1 MPPTNCPSCGRPIDP
16 DADFCACGE
25 YLRWEP
31 TTVLPAIQEPAPGE
45 RAVAPGG
52 TLEAPTPTRA
62 GASGSGAPTA
72 PGDGAPAAPAAGPG
86 NARPDART
94 RERLPAAQPG
104 QSASLTLRL
113 PDSPNAAPDQVA
125 LPVTPGSRATV
136 LALVRNQSGIVDNY
150 ELEVRGLP
158 RGWWTINPST
168 VYLVPY
174 GSAGTYEQEVEIQL
188 HPPRAAEA
196 EARAWDLEVAVRSRA
211 EDREVAARP
220 FVLGILP
227 YEDFATTLSPERRA
241 GRRRVRYEVSVRN
254 RANAPADVAVGAQDV
269 DGECRTKLVEPTLH
283 LAPGETATTTLEVR
297 PPRQLWLGR
306 ALERRIE
313 VTTATGEEGERLL
326 ARDEAAANQQRR
338 RRKRG
343 IPGFTGGGFTKP
355 SVQLGPG
362 GINVQGPRLRGPDFH
377 QVDLSNRIPGL
388 DMRQLRGAP
397 GDADILPLPPTQV
410 VFRQK
415 PWLPWWLAIV
425 VPLLIALL
433 VLLYLLWPRT
443 TEVPK
448 VTGSKSVFAAQ
459 QKLEDKGLKL
469 DPNVQKVARPAA
481 RPGTVVGQ
489 APAAGK
495 TVEKGSAI
503 AIQVAI
509 GSGSVE
515 VPSIVDQT
523 LPDAEKTLRDA
534 GLVVGRISKN
544 PPDLKAKIGSQIPA
558 AGEAV
563 KEGSPVDIYYGKP
576 GKKGGA
582 GGGAAA
588 GGAGAGGGGGGDI
601 AVPDIDPKDAQGYSA
616 KVSDAGL
623 VPQAVQQFSAA
634 PKGEVFATE
643 PAVGTKLG
651 EGDPVRVLIS
661 AGFPQLVF
669 DDDRNVLRIDGAT
682 GKRLDAVAK
691 TPAPEKDP
699 AWAPD
704 GQHVAFASGGRIM
717 LADVTKP
724 DDPPVPLTPAGER
737 YADPSFAP
745 TTDAQVLAVA
755 RLNSGSDGN
764 DRDLCVG
771 LVTEDG
777 LRPQCIEDKGF
788 GVSDAKWAPDGKAL
802 FVPAVRK
809 DGAFGI
815 VRYRSDQEFSPR
827 ASSWTRGE
835 FVTPLDRSGGTG
847 VRDLAVA
854 PDGKRIAVVS
864 NIDSPE
870 FRLTFTTLDDLGL
883 EKAKR
888 RPVQACKVVWR
899 PDGKEVV
906 IVQAG
911 ERCDQATGQL
921 LRLEAD
927 READAVPLS
936 ASGDNPSFQP
946 LAAGG

>member
-1 MPPTNCPSCGRPIDP
+1 MPPTNCPSCGRPIAG

-31 TTVLPAIQEPAPGE
+31 TSVLPAIPEPAPGE
-45 RAVAPGG
+45 RAVAPTPSSDTQTQAIPPSESQPSPNPG
-52 TLEAPTPTRA
+52 PTPPPHDT
-62 GASGSGAPTA
+62 
-72 PGDGAPAAPAAGPG
+72 
-86 NARPDART
+86 RT

-125 LPVTPGSRATV
+125 LPVTPGGRASV
-136 LALVRNQSGIVDNY
+136 LGLVRNQSGIVDNY
-150 ELEVRGLP
+150 DLEVRGIP
-158 RGWWTINPST
+158 REWWSINPGT

-174 GSAGTYEQEVEIQL
+174 GSAGTYEQEVQIEL
-188 HPPRAAEA
+188 HPPRSAEA
-196 EARAWDLEVAVRSRA
+196 EARAWDLEVAVFSRA
-211 EDREVAARP
+211 EGREVAAQP
-220 FVLGILP
+220 VVLGILP
-227 YEDFATTLSPERRA
+227 YEDFQTTLSPERRA
-241 GRRRVRYEVSVRN
+241 GRRRVKYEVSVRN
-254 RANAPADVAVGAQDV
+254 RANAPADVAIGAQDV
-269 DGECRTKLVEPTLH
+269 DGECRTKLLEPTLH
-283 LAPGETATTTLEVR
+283 LAPGETGTTTLEVR

-306 ALERRIE
+306 GVERRIE
-313 VTTATGEEGERLL
+313 VSTATGDDGDRLL
-326 ARDEAAANQQRR
+326 ARDEASAAAK
-338 RRKRG
+338 KRG
-343 IPGFTGGGFTKP
+343 RPKGVPGLAGGGISKG
-355 SVQLGPG
+355 SVQIGPG
-362 GINVQGPRLRGPDFH
+362 GINVQGPRVRAPQLH

-388 DMRQLRGAP
+388 DLNQLRGKP
-397 GDADILPLPPTQV
+397 GDAEVAPLPPTQV
-410 VFRQK
+410 AFRQK

-448 VTGSKSVFAAQ
+448 VTGSPSVFAAQ

-469 DPNVQKVARPAA
+469 DPNVQKVVRAA
-481 RPGTVVGQ
+481 AKPGTVIGQ
-489 APAAGK
+489 APKAGK
-495 TVEKGSAI
+495 TVDKGATI
-503 AIQVAI
+503 AIQVAVGT
-509 GSGSVE
+509 GSIE
-515 VPSIVDQT
+515 VPNIVDQT

-558 AGEAV
+558 AGESV

-576 GKKGGA
+576 GKKDG
-582 GGGAAA
+582 A
-588 GGAGAGGGGGGDI
+588 GGAGAGAGGGGGGGGDI
-601 AVPDIDPKDAQGYSA
+601 AVPAIDPKDAQGYSA

-634 PKGEVFATE
+634 PKGEVFGTE
-643 PAVGTKLG
+643 PAAGTKLE
-651 EGDPVRVLIS
+651 EGAPVRVLIS

-669 DDDRNVLRIDGAT
+669 DDDKNVLRIDGAT

-691 TPAPEKDP
+691 SPAVEKD
-699 AWAPD
+699 ATWAPD
-704 GQHVAFASGGRIM
+704 GVHVAYASGGRIL

-724 DDPPVPLTPAGER
+724 DESPVPLTPAGER

-745 TTDAQVLAVA
+745 SSEGQVLAVA
-755 RLNSGSDGN
+755 RLNSGTDGN

-777 LRPQCIEDKGF
+777 VRPQCIEDKGF
-788 GVSDAKWAPDGKAL
+788 GVSDAKWAPDGKTI

-809 DGAFGI
+809 DGGFGI
-815 VRYRSDQEFSPR
+815 VRYRSEQPFSPR
-827 ASSWTRGE
+827 ADAWKGGD
-835 FVTPLDRSGGTG
+835 FVTPLDAKGRTG
-847 VRDLAVA
+847 VADIAVA
-854 PDGKRIAVVS
+854 PNGKQIAVVS

-870 FRLTFTTLDDLGL
+870 FRLAFAAPDDLGL

-921 LRLEAD
+921 LRLAAD
-927 READAVPLS
+927 RVADAVPLS

-946 LAAGG
+946 LVDGG

>member
-1 MPPTNCPSCGRPIDP
+1 MPPTNCPSCGRPVDGG
-16 DADFCACGE
+16 ADFCACGE

-45 RAVAPGG
+45 RAVAP
-52 TLEAPTPTRA
+52 T
-62 GASGSGAPTA
+62 
-72 PGDGAPAAPAAGPG
+72 DPAAPAVPPTPPSTSPSGTPAPATNGGGAPPTPPSG
-86 NARPDART
+86 QASPPDTRT

-113 PDSPNAAPDQVA
+113 PDSPNAAPDEVA
-125 LPVTPGSRATV
+125 LPVTPGGRAIV
-136 LALVRNQSGIVDNY
+136 LGLVRNQSGIVDNY
-150 ELEVRGLP
+150 DLEVRGLP
-158 RGWWTINPST
+158 RSWWTINPGT

-174 GSAGTYEQEVEIQL
+174 GSAGTYEQEVQIEL
-188 HPPRAAEA
+188 HPPRTAEA
-196 EARAWDLEVAVRSRA
+196 EARAWDLEVFVVSKA
-211 EDREVAARP
+211 EAREVAAQP
-220 FVLGILP
+220 IVLGILP
-227 YEDFATTLSPERRA
+227 YEDFQTTLSPERRA
-241 GRRRVRYEVSVRN
+241 GRRKVKYEVSVRN
-254 RANAPADVAVGAQDV
+254 RANAPAEVAIGAQDV
-269 DGECRTKLVEPTLH
+269 DGECRTKLVDPTLH
-283 LAPGETATTTLEVR
+283 LAAGETGTTTLEVR

-306 ALERRIE
+306 SVERRIE
-313 VTTATGEEGERLL
+313 VSTATGEEGERLL
-326 ARDEAAANQQRR
+326 ARDEAAAAQK
-338 RRKRG
+338 KRG
-343 IPGFTGGGFTKP
+343 GKKSIPGLTGGGITKA

-362 GINVQGPRLRGPDFH
+362 GLNVQGPRLRAPQLH

-388 DMRQLRGAP
+388 DLNQLRGQP
-397 GDADILPLPPTQV
+397 GDVEVPPLPPTQV
-410 VFRQK
+410 AFRQK
-415 PWLPWWLAIV
+415 AWLPWWLAIV

-433 VLLYLLWPRT
+433 ILLYLLWPRT
-443 TEVPK
+443 VDVPK
-448 VTGSKSVFAAQ
+448 VIGSPSVFAAQ

-469 DPNVQKVARPAA
+469 DPNVQKVARPSAK
-481 RPGTVVGQ
+481 PGTVIGQ
-489 APAAGK
+489 APKPGK
-495 TVEKGSAI
+495 TVDKGSTI
-503 AIQVAI
+503 AIQVAVGT
-509 GSGSVE
+509 GSIE
-515 VPSIVDQT
+515 VPNIVDQT
-523 LPDAEKTLRDA
+523 LPDAEKTLREA

-558 AGEAV
+558 AGESV

-582 GGGAAA
+582 GGEAGA
-588 GGAGAGGGGGGDI
+588 GGGGGGGGDI
-601 AVPDIDPKDAQGYSA
+601 AVPAIDPKDAQGYSA

-634 PKGEVFATE
+634 PKGEVFGTE
-643 PAVGTKLG
+643 PAVGTKLE
-651 EGDPVRVLIS
+651 EGAPVRVLIS

-704 GQHVAFASGGRIM
+704 GVHVAYASNGRIM
-717 LADVTKP
+717 LADVSKP
-724 DDPPVPLTPAGER
+724 DEAPVPLTPAGER

-745 TTDAQVLAVA
+745 STEGQVLAVA
-755 RLNSGSDGN
+755 RLNSSSDGN

-777 LRPQCIEDKGF
+777 VRPQCKEDKGF
-788 GVSDAKWAPDGKAL
+788 GVSDAKWAPDGKTI

-815 VRYRSDQEFSPR
+815 VRYTADQPFSPR
-827 ASSWTRGE
+827 ADSWKGGD
-835 FVTPLDRSGGTG
+835 FVTPLDAKGGTG
-847 VRDLAVA
+847 VRDIAVS
-854 PDGKRIAVVS
+854 PNGKQLAVVS

-870 FRLTFTTLDDLGL
+870 FRLAFTAPDDLGL

-921 LRLEAD
+921 LRLAAD
-927 READAVPLS
+927 KVADAVPLS

-946 LAAGG
+946 LVDGG